1 MARDLWL
8 NKVIA
13 LCSTDMN
20 ETVNPPKNI
29 TLVGAELSS
38 KLNEKIS
45 THCIVIRILNK
56 NFVTAN

>member
-13 LCSTDMN
+13 LSSTDMN

-38 KLNEKIS
+38 KLNEKNINALHS
-45 THCIVIRILNK
+45 DTDFEQKLRNR
-56 NFVTAN
+56 